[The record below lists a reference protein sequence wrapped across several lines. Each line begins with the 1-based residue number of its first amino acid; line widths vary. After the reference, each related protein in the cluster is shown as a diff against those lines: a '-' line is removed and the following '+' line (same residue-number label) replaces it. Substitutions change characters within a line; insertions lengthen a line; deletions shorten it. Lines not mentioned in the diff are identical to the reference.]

1 MREIVLD
8 TETTG
13 FHALG
18 GDRLVEI
25 GGIEMINHVP
35 TGESYHVYIN
45 PERLVPMEA
54 QRVHGLT
61 DEFLADKP
69 VFAEVVDGFL
79 EFIGDAQLVIH
90 NADFD
95 MSFLNAELGR
105 LGLKP
110 IPMVRATDT
119 LAIARRRFPGAQ
131 ASLDALCRRFGID
144 NSGRTLHGALLDA
157 QLLAE
162 VWLEMCGG
170 REPGLAITT
179 SIEITETTITIERV
193 ARPPRPHAP
202 TEAEL
207 AAHLVFIQG
216 LADPMWLKEG

>member
-25 GGIEMINHVP
+25 GGVEMINHVP
-35 TGESYHVYIN
+35 TGAQYHVYIN
-45 PERLVPMEA
+45 PERLVPLEA

-61 DEFLADKP
+61 DEFLADKQ
-69 VFAEVVDGFL
+69 VFAAVAGDFL
-79 EFIGDAQLVIH
+79 DFIGDAQLVIH

-95 MSFLNAELGR
+95 MSFLNMELGR
-105 LGLKP
+105 LGLPP

-119 LAIARRRFPGAQ
+119 LALARRRWPGAQ
-131 ASLDALCRRFGID
+131 ATLDALCRRFAID

-170 REPGLAITT
+170 REPGLAIST
-179 SIEITETTITIERV
+179 SIGITETTITIERV

-202 TEAEL
+202 TAAEL
-207 AAHLVFIQG
+207 EAHLIFIKG
-216 LADPMWLKEG
+216 LSDPMWLKEG

>member
-170 REPGLAITT
+170 REPGLAIST
-179 SIEITETTITIERV
+179 SIEITETTVTIERI